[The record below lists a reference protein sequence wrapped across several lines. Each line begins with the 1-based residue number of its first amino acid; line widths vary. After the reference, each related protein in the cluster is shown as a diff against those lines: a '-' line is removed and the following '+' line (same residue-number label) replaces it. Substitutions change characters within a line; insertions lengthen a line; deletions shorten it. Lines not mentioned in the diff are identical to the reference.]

1 MLLGSITLLV
11 ALSISAVAA
20 FYSIIGLMAI
30 FSAAALEIAL
40 MGAVLEVGKLVTAS
54 WLYQHWQSKLV
65 PKLLKI
71 YLTIAV
77 VVLVFITS
85 MGIFGFLSKAHI
97 DQTIL
102 TGDNSL
108 EISQIETRIERQ
120 EKRVIDAELVI
131 SQLDAQVQTLID
143 YDRIRGEDGAVATRE
158 NQKEERAELN
168 KVIDDAMTVI
178 SELNVQKLALSKEQI
193 QLDAEVGPLKYIA
206 ELVYG
211 EENAKDHFDQAV
223 RWVIIVF
230 IFVFDPLAVL
240 LLIAANITL
249 KKTKIY
255 KRRIRGPVTK
265 RKTIAK
271 VMKGREKSTLK
282 EDTED
287 FGEVRRVTRTDGD
300 VSSVH
305 YE

>member
-1 MLLGSITLLV
+1 
-11 ALSISAVAA
+11 
-20 FYSIIGLMAI
+20 MAI

>member
-1 MLLGSITLLV
+1 MTLALITLLV

-30 FSAAALEIAL
+30 FSAAAFEIAL
-40 MGAVLEVGKLVTAS
+40 MGVVLEIGKLVTAS
-54 WLYQHWQSKLV
+54 WLYQYWKSKFV

-97 DQTIL
+97 DQTIVV
-102 TGDNSL
+102 GDNSL
-108 EISQIETRIERQ
+108 EIQQVQSRIERQ
-120 EKRVIDAELVI
+120 EKIVDDAEVVI
-131 SQLDAQVQTLID
+131 SQLDSQVQVLID
-143 YDRIRGEDGAVATRE
+143 YDRIRGEDGAIATRE
-158 NQKEERAELN
+158 KQKDERNQLN
-168 KVIDDAMTVI
+168 SVIDSAM
-178 SELNVQKLALSKEQI
+178 SEIASLNSRKLELSKEQI

-211 EENAKDHFDQAV
+211 EDAKDHFDQAV

-240 LLIAANITL
+240 MLIAANITF
-249 KKTKIY
+249 KKTTVY
-255 KRRIRGPVTK
+255 KRKVKHPVTK

-271 VMKGREKSTLK
+271 VMRGRERTTLK

-287 FGEVRRVTRTDGD
+287 FGEVRRVTRTDGE

>member
-1 MLLGSITLLV
+1 
-11 ALSISAVAA
+11 
-20 FYSIIGLMAI
+20 
-30 FSAAALEIAL
+30 

-120 EKRVIDAELVI
+120 EKRVTDAELVI

-265 RKTIAK
+265 RKTVAK

>member
-1 MLLGSITLLV
+1 
-11 ALSISAVAA
+11 
-20 FYSIIGLMAI
+20 MAI

-265 RKTIAK
+265 RKTVAK

>member
-1 MLLGSITLLV
+1 MLLGLITLLV

-30 FSAAALEIAL
+30 FSAAAFEIAL

-120 EKRVIDAELVI
+120 EKRVTDAELVI

-255 KRRIRGPVTK
+255 KRKIRGPVTK

>member
-265 RKTIAK
+265 RKTVAK

>member
-30 FSAAALEIAL
+30 FSAAAFEIAL

-120 EKRVIDAELVI
+120 EKRVTDAELVI